1 MYNEVFCLYNSLSLR
16 YGDCFVFPTAGF
28 AKARIIELAKAKRI
42 DLAENELCRVGRID
56 ISTGLI
62 TPCAAPERIPLDI
75 PTVDEMA
82 KEVVNSN

>member
-1 MYNEVFCLYNSLSLR
+1 MNNEVFCLYNSLSLR

-42 DLAENELCRVGRID
+42 DLSENELCRVGSID

-62 TPCAAPERIPLDI
+62 TPCAPERIPLDI

-82 KEVVNSN
+82 KEVVSSN

>member
-1 MYNEVFCLYNSLSLR
+1 MKNEIFCLYNSLSLR

-28 AKARIIELAKAKRI
+28 AKARVLELAKSKRI
-42 DLAENELCRVGRID
+42 DLSENELCRVGSID
-56 ISTGLI
+56 VATGII
-62 TPCAAPERIPLDI
+62 TPCSPERIPLSA

>member
-1 MYNEVFCLYNSLSLR
+1 MKNEIFCLYNSLSLR

-28 AKARIIELAKAKRI
+28 AKARVLELAKAKRI
-42 DLAENELCRVGRID
+42 DLNENELCRVGSID
-56 ISTGLI
+56 VETGI
-62 TPCAAPERIPLDI
+62 IIPCSPERIPLSA